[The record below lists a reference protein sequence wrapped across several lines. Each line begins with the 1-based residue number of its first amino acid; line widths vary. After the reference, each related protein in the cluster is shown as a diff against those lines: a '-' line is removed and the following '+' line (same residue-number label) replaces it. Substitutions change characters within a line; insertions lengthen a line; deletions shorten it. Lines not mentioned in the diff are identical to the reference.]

1 MKYDVS
7 NHSNEI
13 IESYDKFEGKEVS
26 IAGRIMTKRV
36 MGKASFATQ
45 EI

>member
-1 MKYDVS
+1 MKYDVT
-7 NHSNEI
+7 NHSSDI
-13 IESYDKFEGKEVS
+13 TGDYDKFEGKIVS

-36 MGKASFATQ
+36 MGKASFCNI